1 MKCENCGAEMGEATV
16 CKFCGHTAPQKEAV
30 QNVTINYYGTAPGA
44 EAVPPLV
51 APPPV
56 APGWGTPPP
65 RPVFSIPQPRVP
77 VQQPVQAA
85 SPKSRWV
92 AILLWLLLGY
102 LGAHQ
107 FYAGKV
113 GMGILYLF
121 TFGLCSIGWVIDGV
135 SLFAGSFR
143 DRYGL
148 PIRV

>member
-1 MKCENCGAEMGEATV
+1 MDGV
-16 CKFCGHTAPQKEAV
+16 CKFCGTV
-30 QNVTINYYGTAPGA
+30 L
-44 EAVPPLV
+44 PPREPV

-121 TFGLCSIGWVIDGV
+121 TFGLCGIGWVIDGV

>member
-1 MKCENCGAEMGEATV
+1 MRVKCDNCGAEIGLDGV
-16 CKFCGHTAPQKEAV
+16 CKFCGTV
-30 QNVTINYYGTAPGA
+30 L
-44 EAVPPLV
+44 PPREPV

-56 APGWGTPPP
+56 APGWVAPPP

-121 TFGLCSIGWVIDGV
+121 TFGLCGIGWVIDGV

-148 PIRV
+148 PVRV

>member
-1 MKCENCGAEMGEATV
+1 MRVKCDNCGAEIGLDGV
-16 CKFCGHTAPQKEAV
+16 CKFCGTLL
-30 QNVTINYYGTAPGA
+30 
-44 EAVPPLV
+44 PPREPV

-121 TFGLCSIGWVIDGV
+121 TFGLCGIGWVIDGV

>member
-1 MKCENCGAEMGEATV
+1 MCVKCDNCGAEIGLDGV
-16 CKFCGHTAPQKEAV
+16 CKFCGTV
-30 QNVTINYYGTAPGA
+30 
-44 EAVPPLV
+44 LS
-51 APPPV
+51 
-56 APGWGTPPP
+56 P
-65 RPVFSIPQPRVP
+65 REPVFSIPQPRVP

-121 TFGLCSIGWVIDGV
+121 TFGLCGIGWVIDGV

>member
-1 MKCENCGAEMGEATV
+1 MKCDNCGAEIGLDGV
-16 CKFCGHTAPQKEAV
+16 CKFCGTV
-30 QNVTINYYGTAPGA
+30 L
-44 EAVPPLV
+44 PPREPV

-121 TFGLCSIGWVIDGV
+121 TFGLCGIGWVIDGV

>member
-1 MKCENCGAEMGEATV
+1 MCVKCDNCGAEIGLDGV
-16 CKFCGHTAPQKEAV
+16 CKFCGTVLPPQGPAAP
-30 QNVTINYYGTAPGA
+30 T
-44 EAVPPLV
+44 
-51 APPPV
+51 PV
-56 APGWGTPPP
+56 APGWGAPPP

-77 VQQPVQAA
+77 VQQPVQVA

-113 GMGILYLF
+113 GMGLLYLF
-121 TFGLCSIGWVIDGV
+121 TFGLCGIGWVIDGV

>member
-1 MKCENCGAEMGEATV
+1 MRVKCDNCGAEIGLDGV
-16 CKFCGHTAPQKEAV
+16 CKFCGTV
-30 QNVTINYYGTAPGA
+30 L
-44 EAVPPLV
+44 PPREPV

-121 TFGLCSIGWVIDGV
+121 TFGLCGIGWVIDGV